1 MTNHRDFWEAG
12 YGVFGLHG
20 ITKDGHCTCHNKD
33 CKAVLKHPI
42 MANWTATPAWS
53 EEQLETFEEANQFET
68 GYGVLVKRLLVI
80 DVDARNGGVKSYEQ
94 LIKDFPEVT
103 GAGLI
108 VETGSGGGSKH
119 LYFSIPDGMALSQH
133 IDKYAG
139 IDFKSSGFVV
149 GPGSLHAS
157 GNRYK
162 TVFGSPSDIDAAPQ
176 SLLELLKKPERYRAT
191 YESKT
196 VDVSYNDLGD
206 MLSYITNTDLDYDVW
221 IKIGMALHHAS
232 SGTAYDLWEAWSSTS
247 SKHDAADMAKKW
259 HSFGKSANP
268 VTLGTLVH
276 YAEAGGWKWPVTF
289 STNEIVEEV
298 EQDEIDLSGIDL
310 RRPPGFVGEIAAWIE
325 DQCRYKRETISV
337 GAALVAMGNIA
348 GLKYSD
354 PVSSVT
360 TNMIGFCVAASGTGK
375 DSILDGA
382 AYILETANLKAACVG
397 GIKSE
402 QEIVRNLVEHQATFY
417 LIDEIGFL
425 FKKIKT
431 AQTKGGAAYLE
442 GIIGI
447 IMSAYSKGN
456 SSLMVSGDVRKEIR
470 KGLLQ
475 ELAQIERQID
485 ENGMSPKYAAQQA
498 SLMQAIEFVQS
509 GIRNPF
515 LSVLGFTTN
524 VNFES
529 TVDFENATNGFIGR
543 SLLFIENKSVP
554 PEKENFSKRKMPESM
569 RMTIQQIASAGAAEV
584 VKPVRIENYGNK
596 VEVPSSDDAIALLKR
611 TSKAL
616 HNLAEHHA
624 EKTGLEAL
632 FLRAKELVAKVSFI
646 LAVPEGVR
654 TAEHVRWAYAL
665 VKQDVE
671 TKART
676 VIGNDRQKDSPEDA
690 LLSRLINMID
700 KDGETFGVL
709 INKLRTY
716 KKEDIEKALKKLI
729 DKNQIALE
737 ETIHPRKKI
746 KIKRYRKV

>member
-1 MTNHRDFWEAG
+1 MKEYRKFWEAG
-12 YGVFGLHG
+12 YKVFGLHK
-20 ITKDGHCTCHNKD
+20 INKDGSCGCNNRS
-33 CKAVLKHPI
+33 CKAVGKHPL
-42 MANWTATPAWS
+42 ANGWQHTPHWS
-53 EEQLETFEEANQFET
+53 EEQFDSMEEAGQFDS
-68 GYGVLVKRLLVI
+68 GYGILCKGLLVV
-80 DVDARNGGVKSYEQ
+80 DVDARNKGVEAYER
-94 LIKDFPEVT
+94 LIQKIPSIT

-119 LYFSIPDGMALSQH
+119 LYFKYPESAALVQH
-133 IDKYAG
+133 LDEYKG
-139 IDFKSSGFVV
+139 NDFKSSGYVV

-157 GNRYK
+157 GNRY
-162 TVFGSPSDIDAAPQ
+162 TIAVGSPNDIDTAPQ

-298 EQDEIDLSGIDL
+298 EQDEIDLLGIDL

-475 ELAQIERQID
+475 ELAQIERKID

-690 LLSRLINMID
+690 LFSRLVNLID
-700 KDGETFGVL
+700 HEGETFGV
-709 INKLRTY
+709 IVNKLRTY
-716 KKEDIEKALKKLI
+716 KKEDIEKGLKRLVDKGFLI
-729 DKNQIALE
+729 VE
-737 ETIHPRKKI
+737 ESIHPRKKI
-746 KIKRYRKV
+746 KIKRYRKI